1 MTGFEFPP
9 SRESA
14 SGKRSNSKMMSA
26 LESVAPPVS
35 GMLNFYGT
43 KKTMSRSIESS
54 SERVQFGGG
63 KGTKRSITV
72 KRKKE
77 LPRKQSQTRC
87 R

>member
-14 SGKRSNSKMMSA
+14 SGKRANSKILSA

-43 KKTMSRSIESS
+43 KKNGSRSIESS
-54 SERVQFGGG
+54 NERVQFGGG
-63 KGTKRSITV
+63 KGAKRSITV

-77 LPRKQSQTRC
+77 PPRK
-87 R
+87 